1 MIARLIALFTP
12 PRQLPEPDPR
22 CKQYDYGGLVQLIR
36 NHARQFEISDARR

>member
-1 MIARLIALFTP
+1 MFARLLRLLFP
-12 PRQLPEPDPR
+12 PKPLPEPDPR